1 MWNDT
6 LYEPASAYPSA
17 QRCGSSIIRWQSNGR
32 VVALRR
38 LCTTGNPMVRF
49 GTKWLSITSMC
60 SQSAAPSTAR
70 ASSARWARSAA
81 RMLGATTSDGAV
93 TRSVYEPGPD
103 LAEPA
108 VARGIGGR
116 PLWSLMN
123 ASGTVRR
130 RIALLGAAVLLLAGA
145 AASALATVL
154 PTPLRIVGAVLGGT
168 GVVVVVVAERLLD
181 RLVPLRREASLPSVA
196 GQDAWN
202 LPMPA
207 PGFAGRDAEIAR
219 LRALLDPAGA
229 PAVVALYGMGG
240 VGKTTLAVHYAYRDP
255 SPIGWLITST
265 DRRSLVA
272 GLAQLA
278 ERLGVAGNEQEAAAR
293 AALAALADR
302 DGWLLVYDNAR
313 DPADHA
319 GRVRAADP
327 RPASPR
333 RRGPGLGEP
342 AAQLPRARLER
353 GGGPAAA
360 PAGLPRADRGAA
372 RPRPG
377 GSGGAVPHVC
387 RPPAAQRDV
396 RGTAGDL
403 AGAPRRAGPGSRPR
417 ARAGGGSRGRAA
429 HHAHPVAPACPAG
442 EVVAPLDP
450 PGAPRPDRVLAGGP
464 VGPHRHG
471 AARRRV
477 PHDRAHGR
485 AVGPPRRP
493 AAARL
498 RRAGARRRR
507 AATGRRPAVRA
518 RVLPQ
523 RPGRGRR
530 GPGAAVGSAREPA
543 ARARAGA
550 PRHAR
555 RREQPGRD
563 ARPARRPPGRPG
575 PAPAHARRPAAAP
588 RARAPGHPGLGQQPG
603 QRATNTRRSGHRA
616 RPARGH
622 ARRAPARARAGPP
635 GHAQLDRQPRQRAA
649 RARRVDR
656 RPRPAARHGRG
667 QPALTCCGRRST
679 PAAGCWATSTWRPWP
694 GSAAWPTCW
703 SGSGWSGSAR
713 PAQNSQEHSV
723 GAVPVRPELDRRA
736 VVQARHAGRHQRP
749 GVKLLHSGRC
759 APHGL
764 AHAHPGLDQMRRARH
779 VGHDAAGADRP
790 QGRAEQAGL
799 AAGSGAQVQPPLV
812 GTAIERYLGQ
822 RRRHELAALV
832 LNVRPTFGHRAQLAR
847 GASGEVDGVLAERS
861 GHATGLVGQLGRR
874 APARSRAQV
883 HRCRL
888 VVGDQRPLGLLE
900 AAQRVGEGPH
910 DPLWMRVRQRQP
922 GHRIAAGRGQRGE
935 PGVPVTLADPAQDGV
950 GA

>member
-70 ASSARWARSAA
+70 ASSARWAKSAA

-103 LAEPA
+103 LAELA

-313 DPADHA
+313 DPADLA
-319 GRVRAADP
+319 GLLPARGRGRVLITSRNPNWDRYATPFAVEPFSTADAATYLTEHTPGGGTQDRAA
-327 RPASPR
+327 AEAYCR
-333 RRGPGLGEP
+333 RTGTTLAEYARLTR
-342 AAQLPRARLER
+342 AQRARAVEGRASANLLLSYRELGWNVAAVQLLR
-353 GGGPAAA
+353 LLAYLAPTGVPRDLAPAA
-360 PAGLPRADRGAA
+360 PAALCRTCADPLRRNKMYAA
-372 RPRPG
+372 LLATSLVRPG
-377 GSGGAVPHVC
+377 EPGQVRVHELVQEAV
-387 RPPAAQRDV
+387 REDV
-396 RGTAGDL
+396 QHTTRT
-403 AGAPRRAGPGSRPR
+403 
-417 ARAGGGSRGRAA
+417 
-429 HHAHPVAPACPAG
+429 
-442 EVVAPLDP
+442 
-450 PGAPRPDRVLAGGP
+450 
-464 VGPHRHG
+464 
-471 AARRRV
+471 
-477 PHDRAHGR
+477 
-485 AVGPPRRP
+485 
-493 AAARL
+493 RL
-498 RRAGARRRR
+498 RRLVRR
-507 AATGRRPAVRA
+507 AK
-518 RVLPQ
+518 
-523 RPGRGRR
+523 
-530 GPGAAVGSAREPA
+530 S
-543 ARARAGA
+543 
-550 PRHAR
+550 
-555 RREQPGRD
+555 
-563 ARPARRPPGRPG
+563 
-575 PAPAHARRPAAAP
+575 
-588 RARAPGHPGLGQQPG
+588 
-603 QRATNTRRSGHRA
+603 
-616 RPARGH
+616 
-622 ARRAPARARAGPP
+622 
-635 GHAQLDRQPRQRAA
+635 
-649 RARRVDR
+649 
-656 RPRPAARHGRG
+656 
-667 QPALTCCGRRST
+667 
-679 PAAGCWATSTWRPWP
+679 
-694 GSAAWPTCW
+694 
-703 SGSGWSGSAR
+703 
-713 PAQNSQEHSV
+713 
-723 GAVPVRPELDRRA
+723 
-736 VVQARHAGRHQRP
+736 
-749 GVKLLHSGRC
+749 LLRW
-759 APHGL
+759 
-764 AHAHPGLDQMRRARH
+764 
-779 VGHDAAGADRP
+779 
-790 QGRAEQAGL
+790 
-799 AAGSGAQVQPPLV
+799 
-812 GTAIERYLGQ
+812 T
-822 RRRHELAALV
+822 
-832 LNVRPTFGHRAQLAR
+832 
-847 GASGEVDGVLAERS
+847 
-861 GHATGLVGQLGRR
+861 
-874 APARSRAQV
+874 
-883 HRCRL
+883 RL
-888 VVGDQRPLGLLE
+888 VR
-900 AAQRVGEGPH
+900 H
-910 DPLWMRVRQRQP
+910 DPTASWPEARWVRT
-922 GHRIAAGRGQRGE
+922 ATE
-935 PGVPVTLADPAQDGV
+935 
-950 GA
+950 